1 MKRWLFCVLLIT
13 LAGGA
18 HAADKLQLH
27 GDFEQG
33 GLVLGHVPPGSSVAF
48 DGEAVTVGAEG
59 GFIIGFDRDEPAQ
72 VQLVFTLPDGSTVQR
87 EVAVTARN
95 YDIQRIDGLPDREV
109 NIPPEDLKRIRAD
122 SAAVWQA
129 RQRDDARS
137 DFLSGWIMPAQ
148 GPITGVYGSQ
158 RILNGEPRRPHYGL
172 DIAGPIGTPV
182 IAPADGIVALAQP
195 LLLSGN
201 TIILDHGYNLS
212 STFMHLS
219 KISVKVGDVIKK
231 GEKIGEIGET
241 GRATGPHLDWR
252 MNLGNRRLDPQL
264 LLEK

>member
-1 MKRWLFCVLLIT
+1 MKRYWFAVALFA
-13 LAGGA
+13 LAGTA
-18 HAADKLQLH
+18 VADQLQLH
-27 GDFEQG
+27 GDFVQG
-33 GLVLGHVPPGSSVAF
+33 GLVLGHVPPGSQVAF
-48 DGEAVTVGAEG
+48 DGTAITVSPEG

-72 VQLVFTLPDGSTVQR
+72 AQLIVTLPDGTQLQR
-87 EVAVTARN
+87 DIAVTARD

-109 NIPPEDLKRIRAD
+109 NIPPEDIKRMRAD

-137 DFLSGWIMPAQ
+137 DFLTGWALPAQ

-182 IAPADGIVALAQP
+182 VAPADGIVTLAQP

-201 TIILDHGYNLS
+201 TIILDHGHSLS

-231 GEKIGEIGET
+231 GEKLGEIGET

-252 MNLGNRRLDPQL
+252 MNLGKRRLDPQL
-264 LLEK
+264 LLP

>member
-1 MKRWLFCVLLIT
+1 MKRWLFCVLLIM
-13 LAGGA
+13 LAGGG

-27 GDFEQG
+27 GDFAQG
-33 GLVLGHVPPGSSVAF
+33 GLVLGHVPPGSNVAF
-48 DGEAVTVGAEG
+48 NGEAITVGAEG
-59 GFIIGFDRDEPAQ
+59 GFIIGFNRDEPASA
-72 VQLVFTLPDGSTVQR
+72 QLRVTLPDGQFLARTID
-87 EVAVTARN
+87 VAARD

-182 IAPADGIVALAQP
+182 IAPADGIVTLAQP

-201 TIILDHGYNLS
+201 TIILDHGHNLS
-212 STFMHLS
+212 STFLHLS

-231 GEKIGEIGET
+231 GEKLGEIGET

-252 MNLGNRRLDPQL
+252 MNLDKRRLDPQL
-264 LLEK
+264 LLNE

>member
-1 MKRWLFCVLLIT
+1 MKRYWFAVALLA
-13 LAGGA
+13 LAG
-18 HAADKLQLH
+18 AAVAGQLQLH
-27 GDFEQG
+27 GDFVQG
-33 GLVLGHVPPGSSVAF
+33 GLVLGHVPPGSEVRF
-48 DGEAVTVGAEG
+48 DGEAITVGAEG
-59 GFIIGFDRDEPAQ
+59 GFIIGFNRDEPAS
-72 VQLVFTLPDGSTVQR
+72 VSLAVTLPDGSTVQR
-87 EVAVTARN
+87 DLAVTARDYN
-95 YDIQRIDGLPDREV
+95 IQRIDGLPDREV

-137 DFLSGWIMPAQ
+137 DSLSGWILPAQ

-172 DIAGPIGTPV
+172 DIAGPAGAPV
-182 IAPADGIVALAQP
+182 VAPADGIVTLAQP

-201 TIILDHGYNLS
+201 TIILDHGHNLS

-219 KISVKVGDVIKK
+219 KISVQVGDVIKK
-231 GEKIGEIGET
+231 GEKLGEIGET

-264 LLEK
+264 LLN